1 MKNIKKTRNSLQLRD
16 ICKRI
21 FSIFVKGYG
30 FLSFAKHMGKSIGR
44 NISKILSGKYSQK
57 RLDHAKK
64 FATNVFKTS
73 SKRGIPKT
81 AEAAGDL
88 IGNKIAKR
96 ITKVSKNLQQNTLET
111 DRNENDKEIPKEK
124 YISPKQRPKN
134 IDNLIFNITVQ

>member
-1 MKNIKKTRNSLQLRD
+1 
-16 ICKRI
+16 
-21 FSIFVKGYG
+21 
-30 FLSFAKHMGKSIGR
+30 MGKSIGR